1 MNMRTQRQGE
11 LSGRGIAL
19 SPERETWKRWRPPRK
34 PLCRQGS
41 WSTRPEGSS
50 LPDAKGRGARWRPWC
65 SPSAPLAKDH
75 RQRPEGAEWG
85 GLTRPEGA
93 LLAPGAVHTF
103 LRQKPQAA
111 LSQGCRGHSAPH
123 LAGLTAPPSKP
134 HDRHWAST
142 PRASHAAPEPRCL
155 CSATGLP
162 AEGGGSMSPQP
173 RPWGP
178 QRKKSQG
185 KEGGRE
191 GGREEAGKR
200 GPLSLGGLSTGSAK
214 ALETVSAQT
223 GTRSATT
230 PLLLRPPRTWRHPSL
245 REQQLHPAGL
255 VPWCGSGRR
264 VQPEML
270 EPPSARPRT
279 RPRQRSWGWEAD
291 RRCPPGQGQP
301 DLRALGSWAPSPPR
315 CPLLLPWP
323 VAEAGGFQKTCGCP
337 GCPRGDAGP
346 AHGEWG
352 HCTHR
357 QHTLGPRTA
366 TGAQLSG

>member
-1 MNMRTQRQGE
+1 MTAQEQRLPSCAGPAGSGLRPWRCTEGTGGPGVLGRRAGRQEGKMNMRTQRQGE

-191 GGREEAGKR
+191 GGREAGR
-200 GPLSLGGLSTGSAK
+200 GEDQP
-214 ALETVSAQT
+214 E
-223 GTRSATT
+223 GTS
-230 PLLLRPPRTWRHPSL
+230 PSPWMQPPPRT
-245 REQQLHPAGL
+245 
-255 VPWCGSGRR
+255 
-264 VQPEML
+264 
-270 EPPSARPRT
+270 PSA
-279 RPRQRSWGWEAD
+279 Q
-291 RRCPPGQGQP
+291 
-301 DLRALGSWAPSPPR
+301 
-315 CPLLLPWP
+315 
-323 VAEAGGFQKTCGCP
+323 FFF
-337 GCPRGDAGP
+337 
-346 AHGEWG
+346 
-352 HCTHR
+352 
-357 QHTLGPRTA
+357 
-366 TGAQLSG
+366 